1 MTNIPRDTANDLKER
16 VFNKADEV
24 GYLSLSRTDSQDFMD
39 QLVAAP
45 DIGQVIAQFR
55 KKERVRTYIKDAI
68 LNRYSKDKARDARPD
83 NLAPIIKR
91 QFGFPVVV
99 IEEAE
104 DIVLYRS
111 SDGSLSQYVLVANG
125 SYIKWETAL
134 KKALLYLPDK
144 PFSQNNDTA
153 VGVMLTLF
161 CSGTKI
167 NNADKE
173 HLRKALVACNAKVYF
188 YGESIDG

>member
-1 MTNIPRDTANDLKER
+1 MTKIPQDIANKLKEQ
-16 VFNKADEV
+16 VFEKADEIE
-24 GYLSLSRTDSQDFMD
+24 YLSLSRTDSQDFMD

-83 NLAPIIKR
+83 NLALIIKR
-91 QFGFPVVV
+91 QFGFSVTP
-99 IEEAE
+99 IEESAN
-104 DIVLYRS
+104 VLLFRS
-111 SDGSLSQYVLVANG
+111 SDSQQTHYIVTANG
-125 SYIKWETAL
+125 SYLKWETAL
-134 KKALLYLPDK
+134 KKTLLYLPGK
-144 PFSQNNDTA
+144 PFSEDDTA
-153 VGVMLTLF
+153 TIGIMLTLF

-173 HLRKALVACNAKVYF
+173 HLGKALAACNAKVYF